1 MGPGGKRQERSANE
15 AKEKEVGLGS
25 PAAPESGALSPEVVS
40 FHSRRR
46 ARGAP
51 LRRPPSHAT
60 THRALIRPNAPQV
73 LIGCKEG
80 TAEAGEPGRLC
91 KCRPQFGSGRWAPPP
106 ARACTFYSP
115 VRRSAKCLQAGS
127 QRDTERFKAI
137 AVGWTEKNQGW
148 D

>member
-1 MGPGGKRQERSANE
+1 MQPGGKRQERSANE

-25 PAAPESGALSPEVVS
+25 PAAPKSGALSPEVVS

-46 ARGAP
+46 ARRAP

-91 KCRPQFGSGRWAPPP
+91 KCRPQFGSGRRARLLLARVPSILRSVAQPSVCRQAPT
-106 ARACTFYSP
+106 RHRKIRSYSYG
-115 VRRSAKCLQAGS
+115 LG
-127 QRDTERFKAI
+127 
-137 AVGWTEKNQGW
+137 
-148 D
+148 